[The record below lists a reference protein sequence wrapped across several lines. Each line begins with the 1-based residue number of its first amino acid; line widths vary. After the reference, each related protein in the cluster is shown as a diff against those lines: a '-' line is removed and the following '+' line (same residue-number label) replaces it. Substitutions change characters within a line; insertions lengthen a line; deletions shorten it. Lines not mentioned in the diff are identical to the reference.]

1 MRNKCEEDS
10 KVELIT
16 LDRALKDGGQKGKE
30 LTDIIA
36 DVLEAL
42 AIVNIIFK
50 RIARKPKRYD

>member
-16 LDRALKDGGQKGKE
+16 LDRALKDGGQKGNE